1 MALFELCGEFEPIHA
16 GHLEVGEDGVV
27 EVGVVFFE
35 GVLAIGGGI
44 DGAADELQ
52 QHGDG
57 FPAGGIIV
65 YEEDSHH
72 GNFWLGIRRMED
84 SHRWGCPDHGCEY
97 SFTCAI
103 LGFVS

>member
-1 MALFELCGEFEPIHA
+1 MALFELCGEFEAIHA
-16 GHLEVGEDGVV
+16 GHLEVGEYGVV
-27 EVGVVFFE
+27 EAGVVFFE
-35 GVLAIGGGI
+35 GFLAVGGGV

-72 GNFWLGIRRMED
+72 RHFWWGIRWMED
-84 SHRWGCPDHGCEY
+84 SHRWGCPDHEVIR